1 MGISDNINDSTR
13 HIDLRR
19 DERKQMKET
28 KVTNTVWH
36 WRWKKHLQTLNEI
49 KGEARYFPYI
59 EELRAFDDFPK
70 ALPDEAFEDWLA
82 SPEPRGPEPKTKY
95 TAIKMFLLDLVE
107 EGKAE
112 KLGSGAFRTVYR
124 FNENPDVVLKYARGG
139 FNQSMRMNKED
150 FEIARKYPSISPRVY
165 AHDNEWAW
173 VYMDYVEPALISNDG
188 RYYEVV
194 RNTFPDVTKYIMI
207 NVMNDFLPINPYHP
221 DDLMLVI
228 STAAAKL
235 SRKDRRPSRSVRG
248 RRVEEWVDR
257 HKEAIL
263 KVAGPAFIQLS
274 KAMVEYD
281 ISPHEL
287 RQANVGYGK
296 DDKLIIIDSSIF
308 ED

>member
-1 MGISDNINDSTR
+1 M
-13 HIDLRR
+13 
-19 DERKQMKET
+19 

-36 WRWKKHLQTLNEI
+36 WRWKAHLQTLNEV
-49 KGEARYFPYI
+49 KGEASYFPYI
-59 EELRAFDDFPK
+59 EELRAFDEYSKTRFDKEFQ
-70 ALPDEAFEDWLA
+70 DWLN

-107 EGKAE
+107 EGKAK

-124 FNENPDVVLKYARGG
+124 FNENPTVVLKYARGG
-139 FNQSMRMNKED
+139 YDQAQKMNKED
-150 FEIARKYPSISPRVY
+150 FEIARKYPTISPRVY
-165 AHDNEWAW
+165 AHDDEWTW
-173 VYMDYVEPALISNDG
+173 IYMDYVEPAFTREDG
-188 RYYEVV
+188 RYYEAV
-194 RNTFPDVTKYIMI
+194 RNTFPGVTKYIMD
-207 NVMNDFLPINPYHP
+207 NVNDYLPINPYDP
-221 DDLMLVI
+221 DNLMHVL

-235 SRKDRRPSRSVRG
+235 SRGDRQLFAGSARDTG
-248 RRVEEWVDR
+248 IQDWVDR

-281 ISPHEL
+281 ISPQEL

-296 DDKLIIIDSSIF
+296 DDQLIIIDSSIF

>member
-1 MGISDNINDSTR
+1 M
-13 HIDLRR
+13 
-19 DERKQMKET
+19 

-36 WRWKKHLQTLNEI
+36 WRWKNHLQTLNEV
-49 KGEARYFPYI
+49 KGEAKYFPYI

-70 ALPDEAFEDWLA
+70 TRFDGAFRDWLN
-82 SPEPRGPEPKTKY
+82 SPPPRGPEPKTKY

-112 KLGSGAFRTVYR
+112 KLGSGAFRTVYQ
-124 FNENPDVVLKYARGG
+124 FNENPTVVLKYARGG
-139 FNQSMRMNKED
+139 YDQAMKMNKED
-150 FEIARKYPSISPRVY
+150 FEIARKYPTISPRVY
-165 AHDNEWAW
+165 AHDDEWTW
-173 VYMDYVEPALISNDG
+173 IYMDAVEPAFTREDG
-188 RYYEVV
+188 RYYEAV
-194 RNTFPDVTKYIMI
+194 RNTFPAVTKYIMD
-207 NVMNDFLPINPYHP
+207 NVNDYLPINPYDP
-221 DDLMLVI
+221 DNLMHVL

-235 SRKDRRPSRSVRG
+235 SRKDRRLFVGSARDIG
-248 RRVEEWVDR
+248 IEDWVDR
-257 HKEAIL
+257 HKENLL

-281 ISPHEL
+281 ISPQEL

>member
-1 MGISDNINDSTR
+1 M
-13 HIDLRR
+13 
-19 DERKQMKET
+19 

-36 WRWKKHLQTLNEI
+36 WRWKAHLQTLNEV
-49 KGEARYFPYI
+49 KEEAKYFPYI

-70 ALPDEAFEDWLA
+70 TRLDKKFMDWLN

-95 TAIKMFLLDLVE
+95 TGIKMFLLDLVE

-112 KLGSGAFRTVYR
+112 KLGSGAFRTVYQ
-124 FNENPDVVLKYARGG
+124 FNENPTVVLKYARGG
-139 FNQSMRMNKED
+139 YDEAMRMNKED

-165 AHDNEWAW
+165 AHDNEWTW
-173 VYMDYVEPALISNDG
+173 VYMDTVEPAFTREDG
-188 RYYEVV
+188 RYYEAV
-194 RNTFPDVTKYIMI
+194 RNTFPAVTKYIMN
-207 NVMNDFLPINPYHP
+207 NVNDYLPINPYDP
-221 DDLMLVI
+221 DDLMLVL
-228 STAAAKL
+228 STAAARL
-235 SRKDRRPSRSVRG
+235 SRKDRPGPRTARG
-248 RRVEEWVDR
+248 RGVEDWVDR
-257 HKEAIL
+257 HKENLL

-281 ISPHEL
+281 ISPQEL